1 MLAVTLPPTIVGV
14 PIIFDAAQLESFFQE
29 QKRLP
34 QGAGRKRKF
43 RFLQYR
49 RALAER
55 VVRVVLDYHHH
66 ALALKAREAETLY
79 RRVEIR
85 RFVLRRERHRYAGYF
100 NIRLEYAISGQD
112 GWWSQSL
119 HFVRDDTSVLGGL
132 AGKLY
137 SSRRRF
143 YAE

>member
-1 MLAVTLPPTIVGV
+1 MLTATLPPTIVGV
-14 PIIFDAAQLESFFQE
+14 PIVFDAVQLESFFRE
-29 QKRLP
+29 ERDLP
-34 QGAGRKRKF
+34 RGAGRKRKF

-55 VVRVVLDYHHH
+55 VVRVVLDYHHQ
-66 ALALKAREAETLY
+66 ALALKSREAEALY
-79 RRVEIR
+79 RRVEVR
-85 RFVLRRERHRYAGYF
+85 RFSLRREHRRYAGYYT
-100 NIRLEYAISGQD
+100 IRLEYAISGQD
-112 GWWSQSL
+112 GWWSQSF

-137 SSRRRF
+137 TSRRCF

>member
-1 MLAVTLPPTIVGV
+1 MLTATIPPTIVGV
-14 PIIFDAAQLESFFQE
+14 PIVFDVTQLESFFQE
-29 QKRLP
+29 ERRLP
-34 QGAGRKRKF
+34 RGAGRKRKF

-55 VVRVVLDYHHH
+55 VVRVVLDYHHD
-66 ALALKAREAETLY
+66 ALALKARDAEALY
-79 RRVEIR
+79 RRVEVR
-85 RFVLRRERHRYAGYF
+85 RFVVRREYHRYAGHF
-100 NIRLEYAISGQD
+100 SVRLEYAIGGQD
-112 GWWSQSL
+112 GWWSQSF
-119 HFVRDDTSVLGGL
+119 HFVRDDTSLLGGL